1 MNIIH
6 EINDI
11 NRMLLING
19 SKLKI
24 EKRGGKLNIRGS
36 LPSKENKNIQK
47 VQRISLGID
56 ADNFGLEE
64 AKKKLQLINLQLELD
79 QFEWR
84 NWITSST
91 GECNKS
97 YELLIK
103 KIREFEKFFFK
114 EYKNDHLNSSRKSTW
129 NNSYKPYIKRM
140 ISIYQKN
147 DIKDINQIFLSTLK
161 SYKEGSRSR
170 KQCGTS
176 LNVFADFLELSL
188 PIEWKSLSRGYGIKK
203 ASFRNLPDDNLIEE
217 LWKNI
222 PNKEWQYVFG
232 LMATYGLRNH
242 EVFFCDLSALKN
254 SGDKIL
260 RILPTTKTGEHQVWP
275 FHPKWVDLFELSSLG
290 NDPSLLPKINRDL
303 RKTTLQNI
311 GKRIT
316 DQFTRYRINIR
327 PYDLRHAWAVRTI
340 FYDLPD
346 TVAARMM
353 GHSVSLHTQTYHH
366 WITKRDQQK
375 AVNNALLKFAEKD
388 VIRVKNKI
396 SL

>member
-11 NRMLLING
+11 NRKFLIKG

-56 ADNFGLEE
+56 ADTDGLEE
-64 AKKKLQLINLQLELD
+64 AKKKLQLINLQLELN

-84 NWITSST
+84 DWITSSIQE
-91 GECNKS
+91 GNKT
-97 YELLIK
+97 YEFFIK
-103 KIREFEKFFFK
+103 EISEFEKKFFK
-114 EYKNDHLNSSRKSTW
+114 EQRNEHLNSARKSTW
-129 NNSYKPYIKRM
+129 NSSYKPYIKRM
-140 ISIYQKN
+140 INIYKKN
-147 DIKDINQIFLSTLK
+147 DNKDINHIFLSTLK
-161 SYKEGSRSR
+161 SYQEGSRSR

-176 LNVFADFLELSL
+176 LNVFADFLKLSL
-188 PIEWKSLSRGYGIKK
+188 PSEWKSLSRGYGIKK
-203 ASFRNLPDDNLIEE
+203 ASFRDLPDDNLIEE
-217 LWKNI
+217 LWRNI
-222 PNKEWQYVFG
+222 PNKSWQYVFG

-254 SGDKIL
+254 NGDKIL
-260 RILPTTKTGEHQVWP
+260 RVLPTTKTGEHQVWP
-275 FHPKWVDLFELSSLG
+275 FHPKWVDLFQLSSLG

-303 RKTTLQNI
+303 GHTTLQNI

-316 DQFTRYRINIR
+316 DQFKRYCIKIK

-353 GHSVSLHTQTYHH
+353 GHSVSLHNQTYHH

-388 VIRVKNKI
+388 
-396 SL
+396 

>member
-6 EINDI
+6 EID
-11 NRMLLING
+11 LINKKFLIKG

-36 LPSKENKNIQK
+36 LPSKENKNIKK

-56 ADNFGLEE
+56 ADDYGLEE

-84 NWITSST
+84 NWIISST
-91 GECNKS
+91 QEDKKTH
-97 YELLIK
+97 ELIIK
-103 KIREFEKFFFK
+103 KVSEFEKKFFK
-114 EYKNDHLNSSRKSTW
+114 ENRNDHLNSARKSTW
-129 NNSYKPYIKRM
+129 NSSYKPYLKRM

-147 DIKDINQIFLSTLK
+147 DNKDINHIFFSTLK

-176 LNVFADFLELSL
+176 LNIFAEFLELSL
-188 PIEWKSLSRGYGIKK
+188 PSEWKSLSGGYGIKK
-203 ASFRNLPDDNLIEE
+203 ASFRNLPDDDLIEE
-217 LWKNI
+217 LWKKI

-290 NDPSLLPKINRDL
+290 NDPTLLPKINRDL

-316 DQFTRYRINIR
+316 DQFNRYSLKIR

-375 AVNNALLKFAEKD
+375 AVNNALLKFAGKD
-388 VIRVKNKI
+388 
-396 SL
+396 

>member
-11 NRMLLING
+11 NKKLLIKG

-24 EKRGGKLNIRGS
+24 EKRGSKLNIRGS

-79 QFEWR
+79 QFEWK
-84 NWITSST
+84 NWISSST
-91 GECNKS
+91 QEVNRT
-97 YELLIK
+97 YELFLERIS
-103 KIREFEKFFFK
+103 EFEKQFFK
-114 EYKNDHLNSSRKSTW
+114 EPRNDHLNSARKSTW
-129 NNSYKPYIKRM
+129 NSSYKPYIKRL
-140 ISIYQKN
+140 ISIYKQTDN
-147 DIKDINQIFLSTLK
+147 RDINHIFLSTLK
-161 SYKEGSRSR
+161 SYEEGSRSR

-176 LNVFADFLELSL
+176 LNVFAEFLELTL
-188 PIEWKSLSRGYGIKK
+188 PTEWKSLSRGYGMRK

-222 PNKEWQYVFG
+222 PNREWQYVFG

-290 NDPSLLPKINRDL
+290 TDPYLLPKINRDL
-303 RKTTLQNI
+303 RKTTLQNV

-316 DQFTRYRINIR
+316 DQFNRYNLNIR

-375 AVNNALLKFAEKD
+375 AVNNALLKFAGKD
-388 VIRVKNKI
+388 
-396 SL
+396 

>member
-6 EINDI
+6 EINVI
-11 NRMLLING
+11 NRKFLIKG

-56 ADNFGLEE
+56 ADTDGLEE
-64 AKKKLQLINLQLELD
+64 AKKKLQLINLQLELN

-84 NWITSST
+84 NWITSSIQ
-91 GECNKS
+91 ESNKT
-97 YELLIK
+97 YEFFIK
-103 KIREFEKFFFK
+103 EISEFEKNFFK
-114 EYKNDHLNSSRKSTW
+114 EYRNEHLNSARKSTW
-129 NNSYKPYIKRM
+129 NSSYKPYIKRM
-140 ISIYQKN
+140 INIYKKN
-147 DIKDINQIFLSTLK
+147 DNKDINHIFLSTLK
-161 SYKEGSRSR
+161 SYQEGSRSR

-176 LNVFADFLELSL
+176 LNVFADFLKLSL
-188 PIEWKSLSRGYGIKK
+188 PSEWKSLSRGYGIKK
-203 ASFRNLPDDNLIEE
+203 ASFRDLPDDNLIEE
-217 LWKNI
+217 LWRNI
-222 PNKEWQYVFG
+222 PNKSWQYVFG

-254 SGDKIL
+254 NGDKIL
-260 RILPTTKTGEHQVWP
+260 RVLPTTKTGEHQVWP
-275 FHPKWVDLFELSSLG
+275 FHPKWVDLFQLSSLG

-303 RKTTLQNI
+303 GHTTLQNI

-316 DQFTRYRINIR
+316 DQFKRYCIKIK

-353 GHSVSLHTQTYHH
+353 GHSVSLHNQTYHH

-375 AVNNALLKFAEKD
+375 AVNNALLKFAGKD
-388 VIRVKNKI
+388 
-396 SL
+396 

>member
-6 EINDI
+6 EINVI
-11 NRMLLING
+11 NKKFLIKG

-24 EKRGGKLNIRGS
+24 EKRGRKLNIRGS
-36 LPSKENKNIQK
+36 LPTKENKNIKK
-47 VQRISLGID
+47 VQRISLGLD
-56 ADNFGLEE
+56 ADTYGLEE
-64 AKKKLQLINLQLELD
+64 AKKKLQLLNLQLELD

-84 NWITSST
+84 NWTTSSIQ
-91 GECNKS
+91 EVNKTNDF
-97 YELLIK
+97 LIQE
-103 KIREFEKFFFK
+103 ISEFEKNFFK
-114 EYKNDHLNSSRKSTW
+114 QSRDDHLNSARKSTW
-129 NNSYKPYIKRM
+129 NSSYKPYIKRM

-147 DIKDINQIFLSTLK
+147 KSKDINLIFLSTLK

-176 LNVFADFLELSL
+176 LNVFAEFLEHNL
-188 PIEWKSLSRGYGIKK
+188 PSEWKSLSRGYGIKK
-203 ASFRNLPDDNLIEE
+203 ASFRNLPDDSLIEE

-222 PNKEWQYVFG
+222 PNKSWQYVFG

-290 NDPSLLPKINRDL
+290 NDPTLLPKINRDL
-303 RKTTLQNI
+303 KNTTLQNI
-311 GKRIT
+311 GKSIT
-316 DQFTRYRINIR
+316 NQFNRYSINIR

-375 AVNNALLKFAEKD
+375 AVNNALLKFAG
-388 VIRVKNKI
+388 
-396 SL
+396 